1 MKHDDRYA
9 SQKELF
15 LIGAKKKP
23 IPKYVP
29 KRRGKKKGR
38 QKG

>member
-1 MKHDDRYA
+1 MKHNDRYI
-9 SQKELF
+9 SQKELL

-29 KRRGKKKGR
+29 KRQGKKKGR